1 MKPQENEDKKQYPNC
16 CRKLF
21 INCDD
26 ILSCSAPFGEDV
38 TEEMCCEGKGYCE
51 FRINRWTGKETP
63 EGVN

>member
-1 MKPQENEDKKQYPNC
+1 MQKYPNC

-26 ILSCSAPFGEDV
+26 ILSCGAPLFEEDV
-38 TEEMCCEGKGYCE
+38 TTEMCCEGKGYCE
-51 FRINRWTGKETP
+51 FRINRWTGKECQ